1 MSSGRPDADGR
12 RNVGRTLQLSHSV
25 TLVGAGRVP
34 IGMEAA
40 LSEGPPVTFR
50 GKIFLALALV
60 GCAPLVLLGWQTV
73 GVNRAELTRAV
84 GNAQASTAR
93 AAASGCEKW
102 IAQSVEQ
109 LRLAVGYLPY
119 AQLSAEELSA
129 VLRIPFRQLAS
140 AEVLAVLDDSGRA
153 LVPPLFATQAGT
165 PERDPIG
172 PADLDAFARRVPLT
186 PALAAGTALGPP
198 WRLRGSPRLAVA
210 LRISGAPSRVVAAQ
224 LSLAELSRQMRDV
237 AAQGG
242 AAWVATRE
250 AEVVA
255 EGGAL
260 PHPGPEL
267 AAFVAESASGG
278 KPRVRTLR
286 LGSEEWLA
294 AAAPVGDLGWAVVV
308 AQPAAVAFHAADL
321 VGRYTLFWALVALTL
336 TGLLGYALSRGL
348 TEPIARLSAAARA
361 ITEGRHDQRVEVS
374 ARDEIGQ
381 FAEAFNHMSAEL
393 LRRDQEIRAWNAELQ
408 RRVDVRTAELK
419 QAQDQILRSRRLAAL
434 GSLGAGIAHELNNP
448 VMGLTGS
455 AALLQSQLGED
466 PRHQELVRSMVEQAR
481 RISHIAGG
489 LRQFA
494 EQERTVAGRP
504 FPLSGPVLAALE
516 LHGPACEER
525 RIHVETC
532 LPGGLPDVQGDPL
545 QMKEAVAQLVQNA
558 IQAMPHGGALR
569 VALTDVAGDAIKL
582 TVSDTGKGIPA
593 DIRERI
599 FDPFF
604 STKQPGQGA
613 GLGLSIAHTIV
624 KAHHG
629 ELAVESPEGGGAV
642 FTVVLPAAAAAAH
655 LI

>member
-1 MSSGRPDADGR
+1 
-12 RNVGRTLQLSHSV
+12 
-25 TLVGAGRVP
+25 
-34 IGMEAA
+34 
-40 LSEGPPVTFR
+40 
-50 GKIFLALALV
+50 
-60 GCAPLVLLGWQTV
+60 
-73 GVNRAELTRAV
+73 
-84 GNAQASTAR
+84 
-93 AAASGCEKW
+93 
-102 IAQSVEQ
+102 
-109 LRLAVGYLPY
+109 
-119 AQLSAEELSA
+119 
-129 VLRIPFRQLAS
+129 
-140 AEVLAVLDDSGRA
+140 
-153 LVPPLFATQAGT
+153 
-165 PERDPIG
+165 
-172 PADLDAFARRVPLT
+172 
-186 PALAAGTALGPP
+186 
-198 WRLRGSPRLAVA
+198 
-210 LRISGAPSRVVAAQ
+210 
-224 LSLAELSRQMRDV
+224 
-237 AAQGG
+237 
-242 AAWVATRE
+242 VATRE

-255 EGGAL
+255 EGGTL
-260 PHPGPEL
+260 PRPGPEL
-267 AAFVAESASGG
+267 AAFVAESASGSR
-278 KPRVRTLR
+278 PLVRTLR

-348 TEPIARLSAAARA
+348 TDPIARLSAAARA

-393 LRRDQEIRAWNAELQ
+393 RRRDQEIRAWNAELQ
-408 RRVDVRTAELK
+408 RRVDERTAELK

-455 AALLQSQLGED
+455 AALLQRQLGDD
-466 PRHQELVRSMVEQAR
+466 PRHQELVRSMAEQAR
-481 RISHIAGG
+481 RISHIAGS
-489 LRQFA
+489 LRRFA
-494 EQERTVAGRP
+494 EQERTFAGRP
-504 FPLSGPVLAALE
+504 FPLSASVLAALE
-516 LHGPACEER
+516 LHGPACQER

-532 LPGGLPDVQGDPL
+532 LPDGLPDVQGDPL

-558 IQAMPHGGALR
+558 IQAMPHGGELR
-569 VALTDVAGDAIKL
+569 VALADVAGDAVKL
-582 TVSDTGKGIPA
+582 TVSDTGRGVPA

-604 STKQPGQGA
+604 STKQPGQGI

>member
-1 MSSGRPDADGR
+1 MKA
-12 RNVGRTLQLSHSV
+12 T
-25 TLVGAGRVP
+25 
-34 IGMEAA
+34 

-84 GNAQASTAR
+84 GSAQAATAR

-119 AQLSAEELSA
+119 AQLSAEELAA

-140 AEVLAVLDDSGRA
+140 AEVLAVLDEGGRA
-153 LVPPLFATQAGT
+153 LVPPLFATQAAT

-210 LRISGAPSRVVAAQ
+210 LRVLVSPSRVVAAQ

-250 AEVVA
+250 AEVIA

-278 KPRVRTLR
+278 RHLVRTLR

-361 ITEGRHDQRVEVS
+361 ITEGRQSQRVEVS

-408 RRVDVRTAELK
+408 RRVDERTAELK

-455 AALLQSQLGED
+455 AALLQRQLGDD
-466 PRHQELVRSMVEQAR
+466 PRHQELVRSMAEQAR
-481 RISHIAGG
+481 RISQIAAG

-504 FPLSGPVLAALE
+504 FPLSASVLAALE

-525 RIHVETC
+525 GIHVETC

-558 IQAMPHGGALR
+558 IQAMPHGGELR
-569 VALTDVAGDAIKL
+569 VALADVAGDAVKL